1 MCTLMN
7 TKEVPSFLAV
17 KVRLGREN
25 WILKTVRGEAIA
37 VQDDVS

>member
-1 MCTLMN
+1 MD
-7 TKEVPSFLAV
+7 TKEVPSFPPV

-37 VQDDVS
+37 IQDDDSKS